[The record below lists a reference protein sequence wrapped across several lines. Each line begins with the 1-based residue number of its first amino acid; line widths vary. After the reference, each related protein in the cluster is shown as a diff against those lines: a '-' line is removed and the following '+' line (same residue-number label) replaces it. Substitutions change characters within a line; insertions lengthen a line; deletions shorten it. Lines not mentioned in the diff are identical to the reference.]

1 MSINTERAAN
11 RVVRR
16 LRSIGIDDR
25 VGEAESHTAI
35 LVRLI
40 IDAVLEEIVN
50 NGEVIIRNLPVT
62 TPQGPGQGNGKA
74 DII

>member
-1 MSINTERAAN
+1 MSINADRAAN
-11 RVVRR
+11 RVVSR

-25 VGEAESHTAI
+25 VGADESHTAI

-40 IDAVLEEIVN
+40 IDAVLDEITN

-62 TPQGPGQGNGKA
+62 TPHGPGQGNGKA

>member
-1 MSINTERAAN
+1 MSINADRAAD

-16 LRSIGIDDR
+16 LKSIGIDDK
-25 VGEAESHTAI
+25 VGNADSHTAV

-40 IDAVLEEIVN
+40 VDAVLEEVVN
-50 NGEVIIRNLPVT
+50 NGEVIIRNLPVV
-62 TPQGPGQGNGKA
+62 TPHGPGQGNGKA

>member
-1 MSINTERAAN
+1 MSINADRAAD

-16 LRSIGIDDR
+16 LRSIGIDDK
-25 VGEAESHTAI
+25 VGRDESHTAV

-40 IDAVLEEIVN
+40 IDAVLEEVVN

-62 TPQGPGQGNGKA
+62 TPMGPGQGNGKA
-74 DII
+74 DIR